1 MLIYRTFLTSIHR
14 NSPPLH
20 PCLIATIGIDN
31 PANVYFCE
39 LDVFYALMGIT
50 KETEPS
56 TLQQQLLASS
66 QPPSPSLSQPQSQ
79 APNLVVAYEWI
90 SRAHKNAILCKGRDS
105 SAATRCQQFMNILKD
120 CIVLP

>member
-1 MLIYRTFLTSIHR
+1 M
-14 NSPPLH
+14 
-20 PCLIATIGIDN
+20 
-31 PANVYFCE
+31 
-39 LDVFYALMGIT
+39 DVFYALMGII

-56 TLQQQLLASS
+56 TLQQQLLISS

-79 APNLVVAYEWI
+79 SSNNLVVAYEWI

-120 CIVLP
+120 CIDLP